1 MNVKPMLAAL
11 RGVAAYQDILT
22 QPVMERALSLLAC
35 AAHGDGLGGLE
46 AYTGLFYQLRL
57 EGQAG
62 LGGWLGE
69 ALRWSEGPYPR
80 LAERGDRDP
89 ALEQAARL
97 DISAFELLASV
108 DCDKWLAHL
117 GKFLDSDY
125 QGVLTSLPRWRS
137 GVPFS
142 FEALTGAYRREGAGQ
157 FARYRAFVWE
167 HGALVPV
174 AHPDSPSSRQLL
186 GYDEQRAEVE
196 RNTRALVEGRYVN
209 NVLLYGES
217 GTGKSATVKHLLTLP
232 GMEELRL
239 IEADKENL
247 SGLPALIR
255 GLDGRRQK
263 FIVFIDDLTFD
274 RDDPTYSVLKTI
286 LEGGVE
292 RRPQNVAV
300 YATSNRRHLVRQTIS
315 ERAGDEMDRSE
326 TIREKTSLADRFGVR
341 VLFQGL
347 DKAEFLA
354 LVDMLAEQHGV
365 ELGREELHRQAVAW
379 ERLHGAQTPRTA
391 LQFILSLAM
400 KPVAFPPFPIERLKD
415 LAGEP

>member
-1 MNVKPMLAAL
+1 MIYLDSAATTLEKPGAVPRASAWAMTHLASPG
-11 RGVAAYQDILT
+11 RGGHAPGMGAAKLMYD
-22 QPVMERALSLLAC
+22 MR
-35 AAHGDGLGGLE
+35 
-46 AYTGLFYQLRL
+46 
-57 EGQAG
+57 
-62 LGGWLGE
+62 
-69 ALRWSEGPYPR
+69 
-80 LAERGDRDP
+80 
-89 ALEQAARL
+89 EQAARL

-117 GKFLDSDY
+117 GRLLDSDY
-125 QGVLTSLPRWRS
+125 QGVLTSLPRWQR

-142 FEALTGAYRREGAGQ
+142 FDALTQAYRQEGAGK
-157 FARYRAFVWE
+157 FARYRAFVWDR
-167 HGALVPV
+167 GALIPV
-174 AHPDSPSSRQLL
+174 ASPDCPPSSALL
-186 GYDEQRAEVE
+186 GYDGQRAEVE
-196 RNTRALVEGRYVN
+196 RNTRALVAGRPVN

-217 GTGKSATVKHLLTLP
+217 GTGKSATVKNLLTLP
-232 GMEELRL
+232 GLEELRI

-247 SGLPALIR
+247 GGLPALIR
-255 GLDGRRQK
+255 SLDGRRQK

-347 DKAEFLA
+347 GKGEYLT
-354 LVDMLAEQHGV
+354 LVDMLAGQNGV
-365 ELGREELHRQAVAW
+365 NLPQEELHRRAVAW
-379 ERLHGAQTPRTA
+379 ERFHGAQTPRTA
-391 LQFILSLAM
+391 LQFILSL
-400 KPVAFPPFPIERLKD
+400 
-415 LAGEP
+415 

>member
-1 MNVKPMLAAL
+1 MNIKTMLAAL
-11 RGVAAYQDILT
+11 QGVTAYKDILPL
-22 QPVMERALSLLAC
+22 PVMDCALRLVTRTV
-35 AAHGDGLGGLE
+35 HGDGLGGLE
-46 AYTGLFYQLRL
+46 AYTDLFYQLR
-57 EGQAG
+57 QAGHTG

-69 ALRWSEGPYPR
+69 ALRWSEGPYPL

-117 GKFLDSDY
+117 GRLLDSDY
-125 QGVLTSLPRWRS
+125 QGVLTSLPRWQR

-142 FEALTGAYRREGAGQ
+142 FDALTQAYRQEGAGK
-157 FARYRAFVWE
+157 FARYRAFVWDR
-167 HGALVPV
+167 GALIPV
-174 AHPDSPSSRQLL
+174 ASPDCPPSSALL
-186 GYDEQRAEVE
+186 GYDGQRAEVE
-196 RNTRALVEGRYVN
+196 RNTRALVAGQPVN

-217 GTGKSATVKHLLTLP
+217 GTGKSATVKNLLTLP
-232 GMEELRL
+232 GLEELRI

-247 SGLPALIR
+247 GGLPALIR
-255 GLDGRRQK
+255 TLDGRRQK

-274 RDDPTYSVLKTI
+274 RDDPTYSILKTI

-326 TIREKTSLADRFGVR
+326 TIREKTSLADRFGLR

-347 DKAEFLA
+347 TKPEFLA
-354 LVDMLAEQHGV
+354 LVGMLAAQRGV
-365 ELGREELHRQAVAW
+365 ELPQEELHRRAVAW
-379 ERLHGAQTPRTA
+379 ERFHGAQTPRTA
-391 LQFILSLAM
+391 LQFILSL
-400 KPVAFPPFPIERLKD
+400 
-415 LAGEP
+415 